1 MGTNTLWNQ
10 RIRDG
15 LEEHLAQIG
24 YRKVNDGEPD
34 FLVTYFMGIK
44 EKYDIRYIHY
54 GFPGRW
60 GTWGPWGRWSGWEPG
75 FGQWMSGEF
84 PAMNQRWFS
93 MLLIPHQS
101 IGLAWIRYT
110 NN

>member
-44 EKYDIRYIHY
+44 EKYDIRYIDY

-60 GTWGPWGRWSGWEPG
+60 EPG
-75 FGQWMSGEF
+75 VPGGDG
-84 PAMNQRWFS
+84 RKG
-93 MLLIPHQS
+93 HQT
-101 IGLAWIRYT
+101 LQARCR
-110 NN
+110 

>member
-1 MGTNTLWNQ
+1 MMGTPWANFLTPELYPSVLLECVQIKKRRKVGTNTLWNQ

-24 YRKVNDGEPD
+24 YRKVNDGEPN

-44 EKYDIRYIHY
+44 EKYDIRYIDY

-60 GTWGPWGRWSGWEPG
+60 GTWGPWGRW
-75 FGQWMSGEF
+75 
-84 PAMNQRWFS
+84 
-93 MLLIPHQS
+93 
-101 IGLAWIRYT
+101 
-110 NN
+110 